1 MTDRIFGNFIETDR
15 ESDDEYESTFICR
28 YVSKNPDLEEIIY
41 HKTYIE
47 NEIFSKNKYIPYCVE
62 NNLRDNFLRV
72 YNAIMSNPYRKEE
85 KMSKYSVLE
94 DLLVFCSIWGI
105 RDADPWFFAFFEK
118 EIHSLNKPIKEAH
131 LMQRLNSEEYGRRVF
146 AKPEKENS
154 ALNDEF
160 FEKSNTT
167 GNKYNKIKKEN
178 EDLKFEITELE
189 KTVIDLNNKIQQ
201 LEFELAEK
209 IKIKEWDGKY
219 YRYCKVIMDEFPGGL
234 WYRTDDITLKEGD
247 YVYVPFGN
255 ENTER
260 KVKIIF
266 VDDFRSDG
274 LPFPLERTKLI
285 LKKQG

>member
-1 MTDRIFGNFIETDR
+1 M
-15 ESDDEYESTFICR
+15 
-28 YVSKNPDLEEIIY
+28 II
-41 HKTYIE
+41 
-47 NEIFSKNKYIPYCVE
+47 
-62 NNLRDNFLRV
+62 FLRV